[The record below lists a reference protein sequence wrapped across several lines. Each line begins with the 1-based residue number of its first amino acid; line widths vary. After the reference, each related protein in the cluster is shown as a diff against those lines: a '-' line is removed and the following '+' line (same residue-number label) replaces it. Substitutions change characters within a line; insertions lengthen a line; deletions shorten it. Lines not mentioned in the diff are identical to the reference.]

1 MNEKSRN
8 YNTAT
13 NKDDKNNEESI
24 TEQVT
29 ATVKD
34 KTQPVDKTQLVKEK
48 ATELLNE
55 TKPMVDEASHQA
67 KSALSEQKDAAVDQ
81 LSGLAKA
88 LRQSSDQL
96 RQQDQGAFA
105 TYSQQVADQIDHMS
119 GYLRDRDLE
128 DLMYDAEDFA
138 RRQPE
143 LFIGGAFTLG
153 LLAARFLKSSTPD
166 AHQRRTYETHR
177 RNRSYSTSHLR
188 ENDRSEREE
197 GVTNPTPSM
206 RNISGTT
213 PQRRANGY

>member
-13 NKDDKNNEESI
+13 TNRDRDEHNKESV

-34 KTQPVDKTQLVKEK
+34 TTRTVKGK
-48 ATELLNE
+48 ANEVLNE
-55 TKPMVDEASHQA
+55 AKPMVDEANRQA
-67 KSALSEQKDAAVDQ
+67 KSALSGQKDIAVDQ
-81 LSGLAKA
+81 LSGLARV

-105 TYSQQVADQIDHMS
+105 SYSQQVADQIDNMS
-119 GYLRDRDLE
+119 GYLRERDFE

-153 LLAARFLKSSTPD
+153 LLAARFLKSSPPD
-166 AHQRRTYETHR
+166 AHQQRAYETQRTQR
-177 RNRSYSTSHLR
+177 RNRASSTSYLR
-188 ENDRSEREE
+188 ESDRNGRTD
-197 GVTNPTPSM
+197 GLTNPTASM
-206 RNISGTT
+206 RNISSTS
-213 PQRRANGY
+213 PQRRANDY